1 MKIKI
6 ILLAIVGIAVL
17 AMISVAQEQNK
28 GADKMELFG
37 GDKGNVPFPHHKHQ
51 EVLKDCNIC
60 HADFPQAAGSIEK
73 LKAEGKL
80 QKKQIM
86 NKQCTA
92 CHKDKQKAGEK
103 TGPLTCTQ
111 CHQKK

>member
-1 MKIKI
+1 MKTKI
-6 ILLAIVGIAVL
+6 ILLLIIGMALAAV
-17 AMISVAQEQNK
+17 ISVAQEQNK
-28 GADKMELFG
+28 GAEKMELSG
-37 GDKGNVPFPHHKHQ
+37 GEKGNVPFPHHRHQ

-60 HADFPQAAGSIEK
+60 HADFPQTAGSIDK

-86 NKQCTA
+86 NKHCTA

-103 TGPLTCTQ
+103 TGPLTCSQ